1 MICLALIFL
10 SLVSTFAWWNVS
22 SKSRSL
28 MNHFDVD
35 RLDEIKFLF
44 EREQDLLHSA
54 KLQTN
59 KTVRAMKQEM
69 ADQMKELDA
78 TKQKLKKEINSIS
91 AFDQERAM
99 SRDLAFKE
107 QVALLQQATQR
118 ESKRT
123 VLERFGPGPHQV
135 QMTFEYP
142 PSSNEQYNF
151 IIELAPLDLV
161 PHAIHLFLEQVEH
174 GLWNDTSF
182 YLIGDHV
189 IQGGPTISRE
199 EVEIHKTRSSMYAF
213 HEMDLDTLSFPEY
226 SAEYPHTEWT
236 VGFAGRPGGPDIYI
250 NLENNT
256 EIHGPGGQHQ
266 HALSEY
272 GDACFGKIVLGRE
285 FIERY
290 LYYHEIYDDGSDW
303 ELYYKEPVAIT
314 GAVVLNGNNQ

>member
-1 MICLALIFL
+1 MSMICLALIFL

-123 VLERFGPGPHQV
+123 VLER
-135 QMTFEYP
+135 
-142 PSSNEQYNF
+142 
-151 IIELAPLDLV
+151 
-161 PHAIHLFLEQVEH
+161 
-174 GLWNDTSF
+174 
-182 YLIGDHV
+182 
-189 IQGGPTISRE
+189 
-199 EVEIHKTRSSMYAF
+199 
-213 HEMDLDTLSFPEY
+213 
-226 SAEYPHTEWT
+226 
-236 VGFAGRPGGPDIYI
+236 
-250 NLENNT
+250 
-256 EIHGPGGQHQ
+256 
-266 HALSEY
+266 
-272 GDACFGKIVLGRE
+272 
-285 FIERY
+285 
-290 LYYHEIYDDGSDW
+290 
-303 ELYYKEPVAIT
+303 
-314 GAVVLNGNNQ
+314 